1 MVNEGSNG
9 IATVLKKEEV
19 LDGLYSLVAGTMLEA
34 HLMLAPVRSGGEDWL
49 EE

>member
-9 IATVLKKEEV
+9 IATVLKEEV